1 MKRAIVF
8 AFCFA
13 VLLCVPAFA
22 ETVEPDSESGAG
34 MASGSSSGGGD
45 SSNNNTESGA
55 GTVVIEQTSP
65 LEVMAID
72 DVSPAAVTGSGYTGM
87 MGDQYRDYF
96 SAVVSKYWG
105 RDYIAYRSGQYSYTL
120 VYDADLEVSG
130 SRFTG
135 SGKSVVINT
144 GSYNTG
150 DWSVDWNDI
159 DSVNLSL
166 NDVALYSNLADYP
179 QLEGGEWIEKTAAL
193 VVCLG
198 ALTVFTCGI
207 LFGRVRSW

>member
-1 MKRAIVF
+1 MRRAIIF

-22 ETVEPDSESGAG
+22 ETVEPDPESSSSVVVDSSAAGGDPAVGLDESGL
-34 MASGSSSGGGD
+34 D
-45 SSNNNTESGA
+45 
-55 GTVVIEQTSP
+55 TVVIEQSGP

-105 RDYIAYRSGQYSYTL
+105 RDYVAYRSGQYTYTL
-120 VYDADLEVSG
+120 VYDADLEVSS

-150 DWSVDWNDI
+150 DWSVDWNDT

-198 ALTVFTCGI
+198 ALALFTCGI
-207 LFGRVRSW
+207 LFGRVRS